1 MSHPTVRHRSVG
13 GGGGHLGAVAPLQW
27 PHLLR
32 LVQWRGA
39 CPNESMRWGLGPVS
53 GQGSPPRPLNGKPE
67 GRGRG
72 DPQTESPASKAPTT
86 QGAGVWQRGSG

>member
-1 MSHPTVRHRSVG
+1 MSHPSVRHRSIG

-39 CPNESMRWGLGPVS
+39 CPNESMRWGLGPF
-53 GQGSPPRPLNGKPE
+53 
-67 GRGRG
+67 
-72 DPQTESPASKAPTT
+72 
-86 QGAGVWQRGSG
+86 